1 MCLKVGTYLCMYVGE
16 GILRGVS
23 IEAEEEA
30 EVDRYMYVRY
40 M

>member
-1 MCLKVGTYLCMYVGE
+1 MCLKVGTYLCMYVSE

-30 EVDRYMYVRY
+30 EVDRYVRY

>member
-1 MCLKVGTYLCMYVGE
+1 MYVGE

-30 EVDRYMYVRY
+30 EVDRYVRY
-40 M
+40 MLGMLGMAWQYLS

>member
-1 MCLKVGTYLCMYVGE
+1 MYAGE

-30 EVDRYMYVRY
+30 EVDRYIRY

>member
-1 MCLKVGTYLCMYVGE
+1 MCLKVCMYAGE
-16 GILRGVS
+16 GILRGVP

-30 EVDRYMYVRY
+30 EVDRYVRY